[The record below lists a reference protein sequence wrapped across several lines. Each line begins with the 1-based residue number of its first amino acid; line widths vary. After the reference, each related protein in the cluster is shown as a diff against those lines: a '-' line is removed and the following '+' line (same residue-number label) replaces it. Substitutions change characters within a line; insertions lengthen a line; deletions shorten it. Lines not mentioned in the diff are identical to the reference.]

1 MIENKNYI
9 MEHWNEYNIVDS
21 KEDMLKLLNILD
33 AHGENLDKM
42 HDLYMG
48 NTAFCCQIYFNMGGV
63 SSDRETVSVLFD
75 YHVFFTTY
83 ESMIEWY
90 KERAEEM
97 EMTLEDFMEY
107 EDIRKTEDGYVV
119 NIGC

>member
-1 MIENKNYI
+1 
-9 MEHWNEYNIVDS
+9 
-21 KEDMLKLLNILD
+21 
-33 AHGENLDKM
+33 
-42 HDLYMG
+42 
-48 NTAFCCQIYFNMGGV
+48 
-63 SSDRETVSVLFD
+63 
-75 YHVFFTTY
+75 
-83 ESMIEWY
+83 MIEWY